1 MRGDSGNIH
10 GDKAEVLKGSEINGY
25 DVFVQDA
32 YKFNDKGEI
41 VPSPDAPKKYAA
53 KGVSYLLAKELC
65 AAYAAKNAPGPL
77 FRKAAFEAN

>member
-10 GDKAEVLKGSEINGY
+10 GDKAEVLNGSDINGY

-32 YKFNDKGEI
+32 CKFNADGEI
-41 VPSPDAPKKYAA
+41 VPSPDTPKKYIA

-65 AAYAAKNAPGPL
+65 ASYEAKNAPGPL
-77 FRKAAFEAN
+77 FRRAAFEVN